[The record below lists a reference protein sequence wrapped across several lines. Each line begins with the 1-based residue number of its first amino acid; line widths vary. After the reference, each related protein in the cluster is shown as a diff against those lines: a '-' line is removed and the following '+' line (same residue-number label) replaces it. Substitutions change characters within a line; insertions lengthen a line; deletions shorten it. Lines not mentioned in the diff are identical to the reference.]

1 MVYRGKAV
9 ENLFYPEKGWL
20 INWLIMITLILIF
33 ACCLAPF
40 RIAFEKDNSDSNW
53 GYVTVIID
61 LCFLV
66 DIFIIFNSAVYD
78 DDFNIIENRK
88 EIARNYLSSW
98 FIIDLMSII
107 PFDVI
112 LQMG

>member
-1 MVYRGKAV
+1 
-9 ENLFYPEKGWL
+9 
-20 INWLIMITLILIF
+20 MITLILIF

-40 RIAFEKDNSDSNW
+40 RIAFEKENSDNIW
-53 GYVTVIID
+53 GYVTTIID

-78 DDFNIIENRK
+78 DNFNIIEDRK
-88 EIARNYLSSW
+88 EIAGNYLSSW

-112 LQMG
+112 LQMGQTS